1 MKNNLFLFIFLF
13 AFLNH
18 SFAQD
23 DLYLKSKTIDHLFE
37 KETQTRQSWKKRK
50 KRLEEIEE
58 KKREIIKKIREKDPN
73 IYFARIDKQFKIRDK
88 VFVVNKSSLFLQQIV
103 LAKVNHEGFFEPI
116 VNSIIQITP
125 GQELEI
131 ASFSNNELEKLQS
144 EIVAIKIKGTNKHK
158 TPNSQEEEEREIT
171 TYKFEIN
178 LAENK
183 HDLYISVFDSTIV
196 EDDNRKSIMDF

>member
-1 MKNNLFLFIFLF
+1 MKKNLFLFIFLF

-131 ASFSNNELEKLQS
+131 ASFSNNELEKLQH
-144 EIVAIKIKGTNKHK
+144 I
-158 TPNSQEEEEREIT
+158 NSKLI
-171 TYKFEIN
+171 
-178 LAENK
+178 
-183 HDLYISVFDSTIV
+183 
-196 EDDNRKSIMDF
+196 